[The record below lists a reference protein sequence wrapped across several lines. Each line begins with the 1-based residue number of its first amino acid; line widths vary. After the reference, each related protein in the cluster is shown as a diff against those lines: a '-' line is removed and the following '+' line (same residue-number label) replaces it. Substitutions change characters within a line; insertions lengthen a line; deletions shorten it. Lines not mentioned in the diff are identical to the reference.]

1 MTNIFY
7 EEPLWLSWL
16 CSHLNAI
23 KFLTFFNW
31 VAVACNSEK
40 VQKQGFH
47 IMPNFFHGF
56 VCFVDAQH
64 SFNDSFMNDDE
75 LSNPEVIAMLEEV
88 ESMY

>member
-1 MTNIFY
+1 
-7 EEPLWLSWL
+7 
-16 CSHLNAI
+16 
-23 KFLTFFNW
+23 
-31 VAVACNSEK
+31 
-40 VQKQGFH
+40 
-47 IMPNFFHGF
+47 MPNFFHGF